1 MNNVTKRTQAERD
14 IEESFVYIGE
24 ENLDAGVRFLV
35 AAEESLEFVAKMPLI
50 GSPRE
55 FRSSRL
61 RNIRV
66 WPVKGFEDHLIFYR
80 PTDDGIEVLRVLHG
94 KRDIEDIFSD
104 G

>member
-1 MNNVTKRTQAERD
+1 MNVTKRTQAERD
-14 IEESFVYIGE
+14 LEEGFVFIGE

-35 AAEESLEFVAKMPLI
+35 AAEESFEFLAKMPLI

-66 WPVKGFEDHLIFYR
+66 WPIKGFEDYLIFYR

-94 KRDIEDIFSD
+94 KRDIEEIFRD
-104 G
+104 E

>member
-1 MNNVTKRTQAERD
+1 MNKVTKRTQAERD

-35 AAEESLEFVAKMPLI
+35 AAEESIDFVAKLPLI

-66 WPVKGFEDHLIFYR
+66 WPVKGFEYYLIFYR

-94 KRDIEDIFSD
+94 KRDIEEVFDE
-104 G
+104 